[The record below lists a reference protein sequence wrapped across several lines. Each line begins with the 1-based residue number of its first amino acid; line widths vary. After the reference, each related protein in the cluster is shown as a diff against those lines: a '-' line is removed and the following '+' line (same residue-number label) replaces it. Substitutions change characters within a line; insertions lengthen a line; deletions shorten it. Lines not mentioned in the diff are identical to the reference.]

1 MAQGFRQK
9 HGVYHLDTY
18 APFARITTI
27 SLLLAIASSFNLVFH
42 QMDVKIA
49 FLYSDLKE
57 DTYKR
62 QHEGFIMKG
71 QEQKLGKLIK
81 SLYESK

>member
-1 MAQGFRQK
+1 
-9 HGVYHLDTY
+9 
-18 APFARITTI
+18 
-27 SLLLAIASSFNLVFH
+27 
-42 QMDVKIA
+42 MDVKIA